1 MEREPPLCHGTGT
14 RFPYPTLFRSQ
25 CLIAMGPQIEG
36 VGTSTMIIHGVERLH
51 GAEYE
56 VLPDRIETGTFLV
69 GAAMTG
75 GKVRARHARADTLDA
90 VLAKLEESG
99 AQIST
104 GDDWIDRK
112 STRLNSS
119 H

>member
-25 CLIAMGPQIEG
+25 CLIAMGAQIEG

-75 GKVRARHARADTLDA
+75 GKVRARHARADTLDRSEEHTSELQSLMRISYA
-90 VLAKLEESG
+90 VFCLK
-99 AQIST
+99 
-104 GDDWIDRK
+104 K
-112 STRLNSS
+112 K
-119 H
+119 